1 MILPTSISPIRSSLE
16 LFDGFTTT
24 GTKLREEEKR
34 DFESITSS
42 SRHLSSPFFSSPTR
56 SLTLK
61 GKPHFADFILVPYKW
76 GGFVNPWID
85 ALAKARVG
93 LEELRLKKMASS

>member
-16 LFDGFTTT
+16 IFDGPQ
-24 GTKLREEEKR
+24 
-34 DFESITSS
+34 
-42 SRHLSSPFFSSPTR
+42 SSPFFSSPTR